1 MAMRY
6 RRTGTRY
13 LGVVTARRAPSTYDL
28 LVRGVAFVVAPTA
41 WRPAADVAET
51 PDAIIVTVDL
61 AGVADE
67 DVEIVLHEDVLIV
80 DGLRRPNPPAADVR
94 YHAAEIRPGPFRL
107 EVPLPSYVEAGEVS
121 GEFERGLLRV
131 RLPKAS
137 GRRSM
142 AADPAT
148 TGRGL

>member
-1 MAMRY
+1 MPMRY

-13 LGVVTARRAPSTYDL
+13 LGVVTARHSPSTYDL

-51 PDAIIVTVDL
+51 QDAIIITVEL

-67 DVEIVLHEDVLIV
+67 DVEIVLHDDVLIV
-80 DGLRRPNPPAADVR
+80 DGIRRPNPPAVDVR

-107 EVPLPSYVEAGEVS
+107 EVPLPAYVQGDEVS

-131 RLPKAS
+131 RLPKVS
-137 GRRSM
+137 GRSSI
-142 AADPAT
+142 AADPAA
-148 TGRGL
+148 TGRLL